1 MGTAHNKANVGDI
14 AEIVLMP
21 GDPLRA
27 KFIADKFLLDVE
39 QFNSVRNMFGFT
51 GTYNGKRVSVMG
63 SGMGIPSIALYAYE
77 LYKFY
82 GVEKIVRIGSTGTY
96 KADIDIYST
105 ILATAAYSDSSFAKN
120 AYDDD
125 NEFQYPSAKLNE
137 DLKAAAKKLG
147 IELIEGKV
155 WSSDV
160 FYFDPKLFNK
170 SLEKAAEKDLVCAE
184 MESFGLFA
192 TAKNLGKE
200 AACLLTVSDNIVTH
214 VETTSEERQ
223 LKLVDMMRV
232 ALEATLGV

>member
-1 MGTAHNKANVGDI
+1 MATAHNKANVGDI
-14 AEIVLMP
+14 ANIVLMP

-63 SGMGIPSIALYAYE
+63 SGMGIPSISLYAYE

-82 GVEKIVRIGSTGTY
+82 GVDKIVRIGSTGTY
-96 KADIDIYST
+96 KEDIDIYST
-105 ILATAAYSDSSFAKN
+105 ILATAAYSDSSFAKV
-120 AYDDD
+120 AYGDDS
-125 NEFQYPSAKLNE
+125 EFQYPSAELNAE
-137 DLKAAAKKLG
+137 IKKASEKLG
-147 IELIEGKV
+147 IKLIEGKV

-160 FYFDPKLFNK
+160 FYYDDSQLAA
-170 SLEKAAEKDLVCAE
+170 SLQKAIDYDLVCAE
-184 MESFGLFA
+184 MESFGHFA

-200 AACLLTVSDNIVTH
+200 ASCILTVSDNIITH
-214 VETTSEERQ
+214 KETTSEERQ

>member
-147 IELIEGKV
+147 IDLIEGKV

-160 FYFDPKLFNK
+160 FYFDPKLFDK

>member
-147 IELIEGKV
+147 IDLIEGKV